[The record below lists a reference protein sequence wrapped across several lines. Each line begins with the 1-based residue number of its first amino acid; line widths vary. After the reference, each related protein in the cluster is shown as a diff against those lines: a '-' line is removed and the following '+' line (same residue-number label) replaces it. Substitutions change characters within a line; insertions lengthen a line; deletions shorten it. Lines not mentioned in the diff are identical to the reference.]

1 MSKEKISISDMVF
14 KKIEEKIINGD
25 WTPGTKIMSEPQ
37 LAKQLNVSRM
47 SVREAIE
54 KMVALGILTKKQGE
68 GTFVNKLEPSIY
80 FNRLIPMITLDLDN
94 YLEILEF
101 RLITEVENAR
111 LCAQRHT
118 PEIISELESCYNRML
133 EFKNDNQKFAE
144 ADMDFHLK
152 IAEGTQNSI
161 ITKVNVILKN
171 LLEYH
176 QKFLYK
182 SLGPEGGIKDHKMIL
197 DAIKNKDSELSTLF
211 MKRHIERTIQD
222 IKTLKDKNT

>member
-1 MSKEKISISDMVF
+1 MSKEKVSVSDMVF
-14 KKIEEKIINGD
+14 KKIEERIINGD
-25 WTPGTKIMSEPQ
+25 WPPGTKIMSEPQ

-68 GTFVNKLEPSIY
+68 GTFVNKLGPSIY

-118 PEIISELESCYNRML
+118 PENIHELENCYNRML

-144 ADMDFHLK
+144 SDMDFHLK
-152 IAEGTQNSI
+152 IAECTQNSI
-161 ITKVNVILKN
+161 ITKVNIILKN

-176 QKFLYK
+176 QKLLYK
-182 SLGPEGGIKDHKMIL
+182 SLGPEGGIKDHRMIL
-197 DAIKNKDSELSTLF
+197 DAIKNKDSELSAIF

-222 IKTLKDKNT
+222 IKKLNDKNT